1 MPVVQPES
9 VLVEIFGVDG
19 SRWII
24 NGPGVDRDAIT
35 LATSPKGIYDAP
47 VTTRYKASAFQRG
60 ATYLGKRFLKRD
72 ITFAV
77 TIHGR
82 DPEDW
87 EDRDAAWREAWDY
100 EPDSWDPDATLTKM
114 QISTDRTTRWLWL
127 ALDKSIE
134 LESERDPHIL
144 RKSVVPM
151 AVTAPQPMWEETPK
165 VTVWETTEASGE
177 GFVEVSNPTDVE
189 MAQKWVVTR
198 GRWTLP
204 DVSWRGKKHHRA
216 PGGPYATRTI
226 TLPLLTDVEGGAR
239 IDLDPIKL
247 HVRDLHG
254 TNLIGRMGGLH
265 FMHRIPPK
273 TPPTLLPVKVTD
285 APAGGARV
293 ELHQPRLWLRPWG
306 WR

>member
-1 MPVVQPES
+1 MVHPDS

-19 SRWII
+19 SRWLI
-24 NGPGVDRDAIT
+24 NGRGVDRDAIT

-47 VTTRYKASAFQRG
+47 VTTTYKASAAQRG
-60 ATYLGKRFLKRD
+60 ATYHGKRFLKRD

-77 TIHGR
+77 SIHGATA
-82 DPEDW
+82 EDW

-100 EPDSWDPDATLTKM
+100 ELDPWDPDATLTKM

-134 LESERDPHIL
+134 LESDRDPHIL

-151 AVTAPQPMWEETPK
+151 AVTAAQPMWEETPK
-165 VTVWETTEASGE
+165 VTVFETGQGGGE

-189 MAQKWVVTR
+189 MAHKWVVTR

-204 DVSWRGKKHHRA
+204 DFSWHGKKHHRT
-216 PGGPYATRTI
+216 PGGPYAARTI
-226 TLPLLTDVEGGAR
+226 TLPLLTDLEGGAR
-239 IDLDPIKL
+239 IDLDPITM

-254 TNLIGRMGGLH
+254 TNLIGRMGGFH

-273 TPPTLLPVKVTD
+273 TPPTRLPVKVTD